1 MRLGLM
7 LSGARPAPDAVAVAR
22 RAEAAGISDIWISE
36 DYFERGAMGVA
47 GAVVTATSTARIGL
61 GVVNPWT
68 RHPMLTAMEAAGLDE
83 LAGGRL
89 VLGMGASNRVW
100 MEQRCGIPFRAPLQA
115 VEESIQI
122 IRTALTG
129 KPVAF
134 AGRHFTVDARLS
146 FVPDRT
152 AIPIYLGAKGERA
165 LAMAGRTADGVLL
178 SLLSAPRY
186 VAWAQERCGAP
197 LDVAAYVLV
206 SCGADRDA
214 ARAAVREPLAFY
226 LGVHGQHDITA
237 VAGLDSAR
245 AARFRAG
252 WLAGRP
258 EVELVDDHLIDTF
271 AVAGDVPGCLAGLGR
286 LDEAGL
292 GSAVLRDPGDDG
304 IEGLF
309 ELATAYTAASGHA
322 AGTTG

>member
-22 RAEAAGISDIWISE
+22 RAEAAGIHDIWISE

-68 RHPMLTAMEAAGLDE
+68 RHPMLIAMEAAGLDE

-89 VLGMGASNRVW
+89 ILGMGASNQVW
-100 MEQRCGIPFRAPLQA
+100 MQERCGIPFRAPLQA
-115 VEESIQI
+115 VDEAVQI

-129 KPVAF
+129 KPVLF
-134 AGRHFTVDARLS
+134 TGRHFTVDARLS
-146 FVPDRT
+146 FMPDRP
-152 AIPIYLGAKGERA
+152 AIPVYLGAKGARA
-165 LAMAGRTADGVLL
+165 LALAGRTADGVLL

-186 VAWAQERCGAP
+186 IAWVRERCAAP

-206 SCGADRDA
+206 SCAADRVA
-214 ARAAVREPLAFY
+214 ARAAVRTPLAFY
-226 LGVHGQHDITA
+226 LGVHGEHDITA
-237 VAGLDSAR
+237 VAGLDAGR

-252 WLAGRP
+252 WVAGRP
-258 EVELVDDHLIDTF
+258 DVDLVDDDLIDTF
-271 AVAGDVPGCLAGLGR
+271 AVAGDVPDCMAGLRR
-286 LDEAGL
+286 LADAGL

-304 IEGLF
+304 IDGLF
-309 ELATAYTAASGHA
+309 ELATAYTAASGSA
-322 AGTTG
+322 R